1 MSSKQKRKICLFF
14 FFQKSIKFSRVSK
27 LKPFILPCIC
37 DLPSPSPFNHAISS
51 FHLKY
56 HCLWSW
62 LVNYFSLKMLSVKLL
77 PGDSISVSDR
87 KKKRDSISVTCSGRD
102 TLYLT
107 KGMLLFIVLT
117 LLFGVWLQ
125 ASPQAFLHVPMWVLH
140 LQHCC
145 PSYMGNSQ
153 EGFLCDDVSSCS
165 HCYPNWVLIHIKV
178 SFQFY
183 V

>member
-1 MSSKQKRKICLFF
+1 MWKLLLFVNLLELFLQVTMYLNMEYWEIMVHNNLKLAPFDIFFSSSISGKPWGCIIRNNMSSKQKRKIRLFF

-56 HCLWSW
+56 HCFWSW

-87 KKKRDSISVTCSGRD
+87 KKKEIEYQSHAREETLSI
-102 TLYLT
+102 
-107 KGMLLFIVLT
+107 
-117 LLFGVWLQ
+117 
-125 ASPQAFLHVPMWVLH
+125 
-140 LQHCC
+140 
-145 PSYMGNSQ
+145 
-153 EGFLCDDVSSCS
+153 
-165 HCYPNWVLIHIKV
+165 
-178 SFQFY
+178 
-183 V
+183 